1 MSEHDVTAQ
10 EREAAAPADGGEAE
24 TAGALL
30 DEERAGDELPDE
42 AAAELAAVAE
52 AEREELEQLRS
63 ELQEARDALDAEQA
77 ARRSAVARYRGALLA
92 ADPSLPPELIEGDE
106 VEAVDASV
114 EAARRTVAQI
124 RERIARESEAEA
136 ARGFPAGAPERRG
149 PRTEAM
155 SAAEKIA
162 YGLEQRSGA

>member
-1 MSEHDVTAQ
+1 MTEHDVIEQ
-10 EREAAAPADGGEAE
+10 DGEDAAASETLADPEPAE
-24 TAGALL
+24 
-30 DEERAGDELPDE
+30 DELPDE

-52 AEREELEQLRS
+52 AERDELATLRS

-77 ARRSAVARYRGALLA
+77 ARRAAVARYRGALLQA
-92 ADPSLPPELIEGDE
+92 EPSLPPELIEGDD

-114 EAARRTVAQI
+114 DAARRTVAEI
-124 RERIARESEAEA
+124 RERIARESEDEA

-155 SAAEKIA
+155 STAEKIA
-162 YGLEQRSGA
+162 YGLEQRSRS

>member
-1 MSEHDVTAQ
+1 MTEHDAMEQ
-10 EREAAAPADGGEAE
+10 DGEDAAPSDTLADPEPSGE
-24 TAGALL
+24 
-30 DEERAGDELPDE
+30 DLPDE

-52 AEREELEQLRS
+52 AERDELTTLRG
-63 ELQEARDALDAEQA
+63 ELQEARDALDAERE
-77 ARRSAVARYRGALLA
+77 ARRAAVARYRGALLTA
-92 ADPSLPPELIEGDE
+92 EPSLPPELIEGDD

-114 EAARRTVAQI
+114 EAARRTVAEI
-124 RERIARESEAEA
+124 RERIAREAEGEA

-162 YGLEQRSGA
+162 YGLEQRTRA

>member
-1 MSEHDVTAQ
+1 MTEHDVIEQ
-10 EREAAAPADGGEAE
+10 EHDTVQPL
-24 TAGALL
+24 AGAFP
-30 DEERAGDELPDE
+30 DEESPEDDLPED

-52 AEREELEQLRS
+52 AEREELATLRS

-92 ADPSLPPELIEGDE
+92 ADPSLPPELIEGDGI
-106 VEAVDASV
+106 EAVDASV

-124 RERIARESEAEA
+124 RERIATESEDEA

-149 PRTEAM
+149 PHTEAM

-162 YGLEQRSGA
+162 YGLEQRSRA